1 MSFFT
6 LERSMSSTNVVKLGS
21 RPQIL
26 RFLCPSLQSRGF
38 TGLRPGY
45 RPVTDPKKQ
54 SVSPPLHQMDNV
66 FIGALVK
73 AASCR
78 QHASSRTSSTTLP
91 FKFHRPRRRQ
101 TLATPKRDRA
111 LHVPP
116 SDCGQTGEEGKKTVR
131 YPSAEITREDY
142 KNMLDYYHETH
153 DEHHVSFE
161 NSATSRL
168 PHLEG
173 EDPQSEVKAI
183 APGEQEGYANNGTPI
198 IERLLHALNDDSVAA
213 ETIYELYQ
221 ELPLPRVTYLSE
233 DLRHGLLRRLS
244 IVERKNQ
251 ETMLRYLS
259 VMDDMKAAGQKLTS
273 GEWSSAIAFAG
284 RCITRVTAAQ
294 VESALLI
301 WKEMELAAKVKG
313 TNVTLNI
320 LFDIATRAGKFVLA
334 EMILK
339 EMKARGLALN
349 RFARVGLIY
358 YHGLKGDGDG
368 VRKAYRDFVE
378 AGEIV
383 DTVVLNCVAA
393 SLIRAG
399 ELPAA
404 DQVYERMKRMHAR
417 RTGTRLPSR
426 DWKGSRE
433 LGRMLNRAAKNYR
446 HDPENRKRLQDE
458 QSLAPNLHTFSIF
471 VNHHVTRTG
480 ELQRVATLLDEMQF
494 FDVALDG
501 SMFLKLFKGFATHGG
516 IRYSSWT
523 TARLESV
530 WVSFQNVL
538 DEDLDDIRV
547 GKWIAIWALRAF
559 TKCCGKQRTLQ
570 IWEEL
575 KSRWKPD
582 TSESGIINGILHKLL
597 NDP

>member
-1 MSFFT
+1 MSFFGT
-6 LERSMSSTNVVKLGS
+6 LERSMSSTNVVKIGS
-21 RPQIL
+21 RHQVLTFLYTSL
-26 RFLCPSLQSRGF
+26 RSREFSSLR
-38 TGLRPGY
+38 LGY
-45 RPVTDPKKQ
+45 RLVTDPKKQ
-54 SVSPPLHQMDNV
+54 SASPPLHQMDNV
-66 FIGALVK
+66 FIDALVK

-78 QHASSRTSSTTLP
+78 QHASSRSSPTTTP
-91 FKFHRPRRRQ
+91 FKFHRPRRRRAS
-101 TLATPKRDRA
+101 ATPKHDRA
-111 LHVPP
+111 FH
-116 SDCGQTGEEGKKTVR
+116 G
-131 YPSAEITREDY
+131 SASNCDQSTSADITRDDY
-142 KNMLDYYHETH
+142 KSMLDYYRETH
-153 DEHHVSFE
+153 DEHRVSFE
-161 NSATSRL
+161 DSTTSGL

-173 EDPQSEVKAI
+173 EDPQSEVKAL
-183 APGEQEGYANNGTPI
+183 ALGEPQGYANNETPI
-198 IERLLHALNDDSVAA
+198 FERFLHALKDESVAA
-213 ETIYELYQ
+213 EILYELYQ
-221 ELPLPRVTYLSE
+221 ALPLPRVTYLSE
-233 DLRHGLLRRLS
+233 DLRHSLLRRLS

-251 ETMLRYLS
+251 QTMLRYLS
-259 VMDDMKAAGQKLTS
+259 VMDDMKAAGLKLTS

-284 RCITRVTAAQ
+284 RCMTRVTAAQ

-301 WKEMELAAKVKG
+301 WKEMELVAKVRG
-313 TNVTLNI
+313 TNVTLNV
-320 LFDIATRAGKFVLA
+320 LFDIATKAGKFVLA

-368 VRKAYRDFVE
+368 VRRAYRDFVE

-383 DTVVLNCVAA
+383 ETVVLNCVVA

-417 RTGTRLPSR
+417 RTGIRLPSR
-426 DWKGSRE
+426 DWRGSRE

-446 HDPENRKRLQDE
+446 RDPEKRQRLQDV

-471 VNHHVTRTG
+471 VNHHVIRTG

-501 SMFLKLFKGFATHGG
+501 KMFVKLFKGFATHGG

-523 TARLESV
+523 AARLESV
-530 WVSFQNVL
+530 WISFQKAL
-538 DEDLDDIRV
+538 DEDIEDIRV
-547 GKWIAIWALRAF
+547 GKWTSIWALRAF

-582 TSESGIINGILHKLL
+582 ASESEIINRVLHRLL

>member
-1 MSFFT
+1 
-6 LERSMSSTNVVKLGS
+6 
-21 RPQIL
+21 
-26 RFLCPSLQSRGF
+26 
-38 TGLRPGY
+38 
-45 RPVTDPKKQ
+45 
-54 SVSPPLHQMDNV
+54 MDNV

-78 QHASSRTSSTTLP
+78 QHASSRTSSTTSP

-101 TLATPKRDRA
+101 TLATSKRDRA
-111 LHVPP
+111 LHAPP
-116 SDCGQTGEEGKKTVR
+116 SDSGQSEAA
-131 YPSAEITREDY
+131 SAETTREEY
-142 KNMLDYYHETH
+142 ENLIDYYHETH
-153 DEHHVSFE
+153 DEQRVSFE
-161 NSATSRL
+161 DSTTCGL

-173 EDPQSEVKAI
+173 EDTQSEVKAL
-183 APGEQEGYANNGTPI
+183 ASGEVEGYAKDEIPI
-198 IERLLHALNDDSVAA
+198 FEKLVHALNDESVAA
-213 ETIYELYQ
+213 ENIYELYQ
-221 ELPLPRVTYLSE
+221 DLPLPRVTYLSE
-233 DLRHGLLRRLS
+233 DLRHSLLRRLS
-244 IVERKNQ
+244 IVKRKNQ

-259 VMDDMKAAGQKLTS
+259 VMDDMKAAGHKLTS

-301 WKEMELAAKVKG
+301 WKKMELVANFKG
-313 TNVTLNI
+313 TNVTFNI
-320 LFDIATRAGKFVLA
+320 LFDIATKAGKFVLA

-368 VRKAYRDFVE
+368 VRKAYRDFVQ

-383 DTVVLNCVAA
+383 DTVALNCVVA

-404 DQVYERMKRMHAR
+404 DHVYERMKRMHAR
-417 RTGTRLPSR
+417 RTGTRLPPR
-426 DWKGSRE
+426 NWKRSRE

-446 HDPENRKRLQDE
+446 RDPEKRQRLQDE

-471 VNHHVTRTG
+471 VDHHVTRTG
-480 ELQRVATLLDEMQF
+480 ELQRVATLLHEMQF

-538 DEDLDDIRV
+538 EEEIEDIRV
-547 GKWIAIWALRAF
+547 GKWISIWALRAF
-559 TKCCGKQRTLQ
+559 TKCCGKERTLQ

-582 TSESGIINGILHKLL
+582 ASESGIINGILHKLL
-597 NDP
+597 KIRDFD